1 MKISLVSALVVITMA
16 MAAPALAQEQQ
27 SAGTV
32 DIESNEMEILE
43 TNKTAIFRG
52 DVVAKRPNDTIRC
65 EEMLVTYKDVQKQD
79 GSTSTEVEK
88 IDCTGSVK
96 IRTGT
101 QDITGNKALFLLL
114 QDKLTVTG
122 NVTVVQ
128 DKTVLKGPQLYV
140 DLKTKRTRMAGG
152 RVKGKFVPK

>member
-1 MKISLVSALVVITMA
+1 MKISLVSALVVIA
-16 MAAPALAQEQQ
+16 MAAPALGQEQ

-52 DVVAKRPNDTIRC
+52 DVIAKRPNDTIRC
-65 EEMLVTYKDVQKQD
+65 EEMLVTYKDIQQQD

-96 IRTGT
+96 IKTGT

-114 QDKLTVTG
+114 KDQLTVTG